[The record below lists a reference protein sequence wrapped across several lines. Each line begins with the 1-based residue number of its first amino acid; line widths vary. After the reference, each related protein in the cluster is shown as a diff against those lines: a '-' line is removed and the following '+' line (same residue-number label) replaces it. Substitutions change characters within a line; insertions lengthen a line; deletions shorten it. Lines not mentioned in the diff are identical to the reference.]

1 MAEVSLFDVLKE
13 ITKNQTPFEE
23 LTDDYKKQYSQ
34 FMINRFASSVNLYI
48 APLAEID
55 KYKVSDA
62 VHHRFVT
69 SFFHK
74 KDHYFNYKA
83 YKKEKN
89 DHESSIPFIC
99 KYFEI
104 GPREASQYIDL
115 MTDEQIEEICS
126 LYKTR

>member
-13 ITKNQTPFEE
+13 VTKNQTPWDALDESF
-23 LTDDYKKQYSQ
+23 KKPYSQ

-48 APLAEID
+48 MPLAEID
-55 KYKVSDA
+55 RLKVSDK
-62 VHHRFVT
+62 VHHQYIT

-89 DHESSIPFIC
+89 DNESAIPFIC

-104 GPREASQYIDL
+104 GPKEAAQYIEL
-115 MTDEQIEEICS
+115 MTDEQIDEICS

>member
-1 MAEVSLFDVLKE
+1 MSEISLFDVLKE
-13 ITKNQTPFEE
+13 ITKNQTPYNE

-34 FMINRFASSVNLYI
+34 FMINRFASSISLYI

-55 KYKVSDA
+55 KYKVSDSI
-62 VHHRFVT
+62 HHRYVT

-89 DHESSIPFIC
+89 EYESLVPFIC

-104 GPREASQYIDL
+104 GPREAAQYVDL
-115 MTDEQIEEICS
+115 MTVDQLKEIAD

>member
-13 ITKNQTPFEE
+13 VTKNQTPWDE
-23 LTDDYKKQYSQ
+23 LTDEFKKEYSQ
-34 FMINRFASSVNLYI
+34 FMINRFASSINLYI
-48 APLAEID
+48 GPLAELD
-55 KYKVSDA
+55 KYKVSDK
-62 VHHRFVT
+62 VHHQYIT
-69 SFFHK
+69 SFFIK

-89 DHESSIPFIC
+89 PDENAIPFLC

-104 GPREASQYIDL
+104 GAREAAQYLDL
-115 MTDEQIEEICS
+115 MSDEEIKEICL

>member
-1 MAEVSLFDVLKE
+1 MAEISLFDVIKE
-13 ITKNQTPFEE
+13 VTKNQTPYDSLSE
-23 LTDDYKKQYSQ
+23 DYKKCYSQ

-48 APLAEID
+48 SPLAEID
-55 KYKVSDA
+55 KFKVSDK
-62 VHHRFVT
+62 VHHQYIT

-89 DHESSIPFIC
+89 DHESEIPFIC

-104 GPREASQYIDL
+104 GPREAANYIEL
-115 MTDEQIEEICS
+115 LSDEQIKEIAD